1 MVVFHHF
8 PINKEGQWDSPIVY
22 IYIGSTGQYFN
33 EMVKEGN
40 NFK

>member
-22 IYIGSTGQYFN
+22 IYISVVLDNTLT
-33 EMVKEGN
+33 KW
-40 NFK
+40 